1 MPLEAVAFAATGEAV
16 AFAATGEAVA
26 FAATG
31 EASALVEVTMVKKG
45 LPVQLAPL
53 IPRWRAR
60 LLHRKFF
67 VSSLVLFSRLKL
79 TGQSLKVPQW
89 HYL

>member
-1 MPLEAVAFAATGEAV
+1 MPLEAV

-53 IPRWRAR
+53 IPRWRRDYYTANFSY
-60 LLHRKFF
+60 LHW
-67 VSSLVLFSRLKL
+67 SSSQ
-79 TGQSLKVPQW
+79 G
-89 HYL
+89 